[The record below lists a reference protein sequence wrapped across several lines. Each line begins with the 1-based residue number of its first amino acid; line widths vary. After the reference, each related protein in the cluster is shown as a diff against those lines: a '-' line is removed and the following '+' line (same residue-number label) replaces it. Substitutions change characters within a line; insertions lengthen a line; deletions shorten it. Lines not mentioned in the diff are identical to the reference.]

1 MESFTTQQAIQMRDL
16 FLELAGAVVDYRI
29 ELAKQGKLSPKE
41 VQDLKDLANK
51 LNNASNDFNGLVG
64 LLTMENLSGALRRVS
79 GATGNMKEAIKRLQ
93 KTDKLIR
100 LATSALSLGGAF
112 LSANP
117 VAIIAQVSS
126 FVDAASA
133 VSEA

>member
-1 MESFTTQQAIQMRDL
+1 
-16 FLELAGAVVDYRI
+16 
-29 ELAKQGKLSPKE
+29 
-41 VQDLKDLANK
+41 
-51 LNNASNDFNGLVG
+51 
-64 LLTMENLSGALRRVS
+64 MENLSGALRRVS

>member
-29 ELAKQGKLSPKE
+29 EFAKQGKLSPKE
-41 VQDLKDLANK
+41 IQDLKDLGNR

-64 LLTMENLSGALRRVS
+64 RLTMENLSGALRRIS
-79 GATGNMKEAIKRLQ
+79 GATGSMKVAIKHLQ

-117 VAIIAQVSS
+117 VEIISKVSGL
-126 FVDAASA
+126 VDAASA
-133 VSEA
+133 LSEA

>member
-1 MESFTTQQAIQMRDL
+1 MESLTVQQANQMRDL

-41 VQDLKDLANK
+41 IQDLKYLANR
-51 LNNASNDFNGLVG
+51 LDNASNDFNGLAG
-64 LLTMENLSGALRRVS
+64 RLTMENLSGSLRRIS
-79 GATGNMKEAIKRLQ
+79 GATGNMKVAIKRLQ

-112 LSANP
+112 VSANP

>member
-1 MESFTTQQAIQMRDL
+1 MESLTVQQANQMRDL
-16 FLELAGAVVDYRI
+16 FLELAGAVVDFRI

-41 VQDLKDLANK
+41 IQDLKYLANR
-51 LNNASNDFNGLVG
+51 LDNASNDFNGLAG
-64 LLTMENLSGALRRVS
+64 RLTMENLSGSLRRIS
-79 GATGNMKEAIKRLQ
+79 GATGNMKVAIKRLQ

-112 LSANP
+112 VSANP
-117 VAIIAQVSS
+117 VTIIAQVSS

>member
-1 MESFTTQQAIQMRDL
+1 MESFTLVHANQMRDL
-16 FLELAGAVVDYRI
+16 FLELAGAVLDYRI
-29 ELAKQGKLSPKE
+29 EIAKQGKLSPKE
-41 VQDLKDLANK
+41 IQDLKDLANR
-51 LNNASNDFNGLVG
+51 LNNASNDFNGLAG
-64 LLTMENLSGALRRVS
+64 RLTMENLSGSLRRIS
-79 GATGNMKEAIKRLQ
+79 GAAGNMKVAIKRLQ

-112 LSANP
+112 VSANP